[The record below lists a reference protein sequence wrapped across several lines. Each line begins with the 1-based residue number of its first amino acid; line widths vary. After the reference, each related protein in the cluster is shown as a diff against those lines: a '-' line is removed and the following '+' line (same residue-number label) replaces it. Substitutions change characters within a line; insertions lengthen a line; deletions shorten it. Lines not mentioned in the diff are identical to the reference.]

1 MATDFP
7 DFNLDFLYDAPYG
20 AYAMSLDQT
29 IRFWNS
35 GAEQILGHRAENVLG
50 RHCYEVLQNLN
61 ANSPAEVCIKGC
73 PSLGAAREGH
83 TGTVFQMRMLCASGE
98 RKLVTL
104 TPIVIPTE
112 DSSQLML
119 VHLFHG
125 QNNEALATRAAYAVE
140 GVLAGSSSPRRKAGQ
155 EKDNPLTDRELEVLG
170 LMAAGMS
177 NRDIS
182 KQLGVSYHTVRN
194 HLSSIRSK
202 LSVKRRNDAARIGRM
217 LGLGNTP

>member
-1 MATDFP
+1 MATDLP
-7 DFNLDFLYDAPYG
+7 DFNLDFLKDAPYG

-29 IRFWNS
+29 IWFWNS
-35 GAEQILGHRAENVLG
+35 GAEQILGHRAENVVG

-61 ANSPAEVCIKGC
+61 VDSSLEACIKGC
-73 PSLGAAREGH
+73 PSLGAAGEGR
-83 TGTVFQMRMLCASGE
+83 TGTVFQMRMLSASGE

-125 QNNEALATRAAYAVE
+125 QNNEALSTRAANAVE
-140 GVLAGSSSPRRKAGQ
+140 GVLAGSSSPRQKAGQ
-155 EKDNPLTDRELEVLG
+155 EKDNPLTDRELEVLR
-170 LMAAGMS
+170 LMAAGLS

>member
-1 MATDFP
+1 VATDLP
-7 DFNLDFLYDAPYG
+7 DFNLDFLKDAPYG

-29 IRFWNS
+29 IWFWNS
-35 GAEQILGHRAENVLG
+35 GAEQILGHRAENVVG

-61 ANSPAEVCIKGC
+61 VDSSLEACIKGC
-73 PSLGAAREGH
+73 PSLGAAGEGR
-83 TGTVFQMRMLCASGE
+83 TGTVFQMRMLSASGE

-125 QNNEALATRAAYAVE
+125 QNNEALSTRAANAVE
-140 GVLAGSSSPRRKAGQ
+140 GVLAGYSSPRQKAGR
-155 EKDNPLTDRELEVLG
+155 EKDNPLTDRELEVLK
-170 LMAAGMS
+170 LMAAGLS

>member
-7 DFNLDFLYDAPYG
+7 DFNLDFLNDAPYG

-35 GAEQILGHRAENVLG
+35 GAEQILGHRAENVVG
-50 RHCYEVLQNLN
+50 RHCYEVLQNLT
-61 ANSPAEVCIKGC
+61 ANSSAEVCIKGC
-73 PSLGAAREGH
+73 PSLGAAGEGR
-83 TGTVFQMRMLCASGE
+83 TGTVFQMRMLSASGE

-112 DSSQLML
+112 DSRQLMI

-125 QNNEALATRAAYAVE
+125 QNNEALSSRAAKAVE
-140 GVLAGSSSPRRKAGQ
+140 GVLAGSSSPRQRAGR
-155 EKDNPLTDRELEVLG
+155 EKDNPLTDRELEVLR
-170 LMAAGMS
+170 LMASGLS

>member
-7 DFNLDFLYDAPYG
+7 DFNLDFLNDAPYG

-35 GAEQILGHRAENVLG
+35 GAERILGHRAENVVG

-61 ANSPAEVCIKGC
+61 VDSSLEACIKGC
-73 PSLGAAREGH
+73 PSLGAAGEGR
-83 TGTVFQMRMLCASGE
+83 TGTVFQMRMLSASGE

-125 QNNEALATRAAYAVE
+125 QNNEALSTRAANAVE
-140 GVLAGSSSPRRKAGQ
+140 GVLAGYSSPRQKAGQ
-155 EKDNPLTDRELEVLG
+155 EKDNPLTDRELEVLR
-170 LMAAGMS
+170 LMAAGLS

>member
-1 MATDFP
+1 VATDFP

-35 GAEQILGHRAENVLG
+35 GAEQILGHRSENVVG

-61 ANSPAEVCIKGC
+61 ADSSQEVCIKGC
-73 PSLGAAREGH
+73 PSLGAAREGR

-104 TPIVIPTE
+104 TPLVIPTE

-125 QNNEALATRAAYAVE
+125 QNNEALSTRAANGVE
-140 GVLAGSSSPRRKAGQ
+140 GVLAGSSSPRQKADQ
-155 EKDNPLTDRELEVLG
+155 EKDNPLTDRELEVLR
-170 LMAAGMS
+170 LMAAGLS

-182 KQLGVSYHTVRN
+182 NQLGVSYHTVRN

-217 LGLGNTP
+217 LGLGNTS

>member
-1 MATDFP
+1 VATDFP
-7 DFNLDFLYDAPYG
+7 DFNLDFLNDAPYG

-35 GAEQILGHRAENVLG
+35 GAERILGHRAENVVG

-61 ANSPAEVCIKGC
+61 VDSSLEACIKGC
-73 PSLGAAREGH
+73 PSLGAAGEGR
-83 TGTVFQMRMLCASGE
+83 TGTVFQMRMLSASGE

-125 QNNEALATRAAYAVE
+125 QNNEALSTRAANAVE
-140 GVLAGSSSPRRKAGQ
+140 GVLAGYSSPRQKAGQ
-155 EKDNPLTDRELEVLG
+155 EKDNPLTDRELEVLR
-170 LMAAGMS
+170 LMAAGLS

>member
-7 DFNLDFLYDAPYG
+7 DFNLDFLKDVPYG
-20 AYAMSLDQT
+20 AYAVSLDQK

-35 GAEQILGHRAENVLG
+35 GAEQILGHRAENVVG

-61 ANSPAEVCIKGC
+61 ADGSLEVCIKGC
-73 PSLGAAREGH
+73 PSLAAAREGR
-83 TGTVFQMRMLCASGE
+83 TGTVVQIRMLSASGE

-104 TPIVIPTE
+104 TPILIPTE
-112 DSSQLML
+112 DLRQLMV

-125 QNNEALATRAAYAVE
+125 QNNEALSTRAANAVE
-140 GVLAGSSSPRRKAGQ
+140 GLLAEPSSLRQKAGQ
-155 EKDNPLTDRELEVLG
+155 EKDNPLTDRELEVLR
-170 LMAAGMS
+170 LMAAGLS

-202 LSVKRRNDAARIGRM
+202 LNVKRRNDAARIGRM

>member
-1 MATDFP
+1 
-7 DFNLDFLYDAPYG
+7 
-20 AYAMSLDQT
+20 
-29 IRFWNS
+29 
-35 GAEQILGHRAENVLG
+35 
-50 RHCYEVLQNLN
+50 
-61 ANSPAEVCIKGC
+61 
-73 PSLGAAREGH
+73 
-83 TGTVFQMRMLCASGE
+83 MRMLCASGE

-140 GVLAGSSSPRRKAGQ
+140 GVLAGSSSPRRKSGQ
-155 EKDNPLTDRELEVLG
+155 EKDNPLTDRELEVLR
-170 LMAAGMS
+170 LMAAGLS

>member
-1 MATDFP
+1 
-7 DFNLDFLYDAPYG
+7 
-20 AYAMSLDQT
+20 MSLDQT
-29 IRFWNS
+29 IWFWNS
-35 GAEQILGHRAENVLG
+35 GAEQILGHRAENVVG

-61 ANSPAEVCIKGC
+61 VDSSLETCIKGC
-73 PSLGAAREGH
+73 PSLGAAGEGR
-83 TGTVFQMRMLCASGE
+83 TGTVFQMRMLSASGE

-125 QNNEALATRAAYAVE
+125 QNNEALSTRAANAVE
-140 GVLAGSSSPRRKAGQ
+140 GVLAGYSSPRQKAGQ
-155 EKDNPLTDRELEVLG
+155 EKDNPLTDRELEVLR
-170 LMAAGMS
+170 LMAAGLS

>member
-1 MATDFP
+1 MVTNLT
-7 DFNLDFLYDAPYG
+7 DFNLDFLNDAPYG
-20 AYAMSLDQT
+20 AYAMSMDQT

-35 GAEQILGHRAENVLG
+35 GAEQILGHRAENVVG
-50 RHCYEVLQNLN
+50 RHCYEVLQNLS
-61 ANSPAEVCIKGC
+61 ADGSREVCLKGC
-73 PSLGAAREGH
+73 PSLATAREGR
-83 TGTVFQMRMLCASGE
+83 TGTVFQIRMLSASGE

-112 DSSQLML
+112 DSRQLMV
-119 VHLFHG
+119 VHLFHS
-125 QNNEALATRAAYAVE
+125 QNNESLSTRAANAVE
-140 GVLAGSSSPRRKAGQ
+140 GVLAGSSSLRQKAGQ
-155 EKDNPLTDRELEVLG
+155 EKDNPLTDRELEVLR
-170 LMAAGMS
+170 LMAAGLS

-182 KQLGVSYHTVRN
+182 RQLGVSYHTVRN